1 MALIHSSGISL
12 LERLRSSGF
21 FSHFDYHLARSLG
34 RIAPEADPLVL
45 LAAAVASRF
54 TLQGHTCVDLG
65 KLACRPIESSE
76 GMAFTEAWPEASEWV
91 SALIQSPLV
100 WREPQNLQAY
110 VPPEAPL
117 VLDPN
122 GRLYLARLWA
132 CQRKLADRLNA
143 CIHRPS
149 PDIAPDLLDA
159 GLDRLFGHPDDPV
172 REAARR
178 GVIHSFC
185 VISGGPGTGKTTTVL
200 KILALLVEQ
209 RLNGQGAA
217 PAITILA
224 PTGKAAA
231 RLREVLQQRD
241 RLPCADAVR
250 AALPAD
256 AQTIHRGLGA
266 RSDQA
271 ADFRYHARNPLPAD
285 IVVVDEASMIDLS
298 LMHRLLEAIAPE
310 TRLILLGDSN
320 QLASVE
326 AGSVLADVCSA
337 ARMNPA
343 WGERVIR
350 LTKNYRFS
358 ETSGIGRLAR
368 AVANGADDEAMACL
382 KDPSESGIRHIDLR
396 EISGIWEMARV
407 WMEKWLRLEDGFER
421 EREFSRFRILCAH
434 RQGTFGVEAA
444 NAVLD
449 RMARGILHVP
459 DNREWYAGRPV
470 MVLRNDYGLGLSNGD
485 IGWMCFDEASMDR
498 YRHGTIRFPLAN
510 GQERGISPYRLPP
523 HETAYSMTIHKS
535 QGSEFDEVVVL
546 LPDRPS
552 PILTRELLYTAITR
566 ACKSVAIVGEE
577 SLIRHAIRTPVE
589 RHSGLVECLAGAV
602 Q

>member
-1 MALIHSSGISL
+1 MAMIHSSGISM
-12 LERLRSSGF
+12 LERLHSSGF
-21 FSHFDYHLARSLG
+21 FSHFDYHLALTLG
-34 RIAPEADPLVL
+34 RIASETDPLVM
-45 LAAAVASRF
+45 LAAAVVSRF
-54 TLQGHTCVDLG
+54 ALQGHTCVDLG

-76 GMAFTEAWPEASEWV
+76 GMAFTETWPEASEWM

-100 WREPQNLQAY
+100 RREPEHLKAY

-132 CQRKLADRLNA
+132 CQRKLADRLSA
-143 CIHRPS
+143 CILRPPPAVAS
-149 PDIAPDLLDA
+149 DLLDA
-159 GLDRLFGHPDDPV
+159 GLDRLFGHLDDPV
-172 REAARR
+172 RDAARR

-217 PAITILA
+217 PDITILA

-256 AQTIHRGLGA
+256 ARTIHRGLGA

-271 ADFRYHARNPLPAD
+271 ADFRYDARNPLPAD

-298 LMHRLLEAIAPE
+298 LMHHLLEAVAPE

-326 AGSVLADVCSA
+326 AGSVLADMCSV
-337 ARMNPA
+337 ARISSA
-343 WGERVIR
+343 WDERVIR

-358 ETSGIGRLAR
+358 EVSGIGRLAQ
-368 AVANGADDEAMACL
+368 AVSIGADEEAMACL
-382 KDPSESGIRHIDLR
+382 KDPSETEIRHIDPKD
-396 EISGIWEMARV
+396 ISTIWEKSQT
-407 WMEKWLRLEDGFER
+407 WMEKWLKAEDFFER
-421 EREFSRFRILCAH
+421 EREFFRFQILCAH
-434 RQGTFGVEAA
+434 RQGAFGVETA
-444 NAVLD
+444 NAILD

-485 IGWMCFDEASMDR
+485 IGWMDYDEASMG
-498 YRHGTIRFPLAN
+498 RHRQGAIRFPSTD
-510 GQERGISPYRLPP
+510 GQERRISPYRLPP

-546 LPDRPS
+546 LPERTS

-566 ACKSVAIVGEE
+566 ARKSVTIVGEE
-577 SLIRHAIRTPVE
+577 NMIRHAVRTPVE
-589 RHSGLVECLAGAV
+589 RHSGLAECLAFSAS
-602 Q
+602 